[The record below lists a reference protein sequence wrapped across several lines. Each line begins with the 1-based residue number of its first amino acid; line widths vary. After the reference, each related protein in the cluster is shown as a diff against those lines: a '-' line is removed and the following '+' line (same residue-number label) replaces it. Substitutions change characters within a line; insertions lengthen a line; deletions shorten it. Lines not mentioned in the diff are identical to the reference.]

1 MPLIIPE
8 ISFVPSTLL
17 HSTSHLKIEYLE
29 LCGTKPEGTQDYISG
44 TNLQLLT
51 NIWTLKIQTKNDP
64 DTNTGA
70 ISLILDLSPLGNSS
84 PCHMHVTITDEP
96 RGPAYAD
103 EKNIMKRVR
112 LHEVE
117 YTVGGLC
124 DLIVDNDLDRYFYID
139 RHFYQ
144 QNRQWF
150 KMLIDLLGRNQR
162 IPEQEVRDA
171 QNALTFV
178 WKGPGTDTEDREDLA
193 VQATMLRGTIDRRVR
208 HNLGF

>member
-1 MPLIIPE
+1 MPIVVPE
-8 ISFVPSTLL
+8 INYVPSTLL

-29 LCGTKPEGTQDYISG
+29 LCGTKPEATPDYIPG

-70 ISLILDLSPLGNSS
+70 ISLILDLSPLGHSS
-84 PCHMHVTITDEP
+84 PCRMHVTITDEP

-103 EKNIMKRVR
+103 ERQIMKRVR

-124 DLIVDNDLDRYFYID
+124 NLIVANDLDRYNYTSDRFYLHN
-139 RHFYQ
+139 RH
-144 QNRQWF
+144 WF
-150 KMLIDLLGRNQR
+150 KKLIEELGGNQR
-162 IPEQEVRDA
+162 IKEQEVRDA
-171 QNALTFV
+171 QNAVSFV
-178 WKGPGTDTEDREDLA
+178 WKGPGTDPNNHVDIA
-193 VQATMLRGTIDRRVR
+193 VGATMVRGTIDRRER
-208 HNLGF
+208 EDLGF